1 MQDALQVGLEAGA
14 GEEAVSALVSQ
25 ICPTKPSATSSATD
39 EAAEQFFLEVDL
51 GSFAGLPPVLRDFAT
66 IKELVKPSSGEQ
78 HQKAFS
84 AAVAAQKVSG
94 GKRAVD
100 SVLSAFALS
109 KFGKAK
115 LKEVGKAIEM
125 GAVAKAKNTAADHA
139 LKALQ
144 DLLKDLKAKEVFSAS
159 SATFHEFDKKV
170 SVLANA
176 TSSASPG
183 TAAMGESVL
192 HVLNFCIAQ
201 VVQEFVKIIGS
212 DWETEKIIKAITGM
226 QDVFTSMEKSWR
238 TWHTETQQKIIQD
251 DKSYTTCPAL
261 YLFRAV

>member
-1 MQDALQVGLEAGA
+1 MQDALQVGLEAEA
-14 GEEAVSALVSQ
+14 GEEVVSALVSQ

-66 IKELVKPSSGEQ
+66 IKELVKPSSEQ

-94 GKRAVD
+94 GKRVVD

-144 DLLKDLKAKEVFSAS
+144 DLLKDLKAKEGDVNVS

-170 SVLANA
+170 SVFANA

-183 TAAMGESVL
+183 TAAIGESVL
-192 HVLNFCIAQ
+192 HVLNFCVAQ

-251 DKSYTTCPAL
+251 DKSYATCPAWH
-261 YLFRAV
+261 LFRAM